1 MHIEVMSIWNLIL
14 PTLARTMHD
23 AKMDTVR
30 SSLDVQV

>member
-14 PTLARTMHD
+14 PTLVRTMQD